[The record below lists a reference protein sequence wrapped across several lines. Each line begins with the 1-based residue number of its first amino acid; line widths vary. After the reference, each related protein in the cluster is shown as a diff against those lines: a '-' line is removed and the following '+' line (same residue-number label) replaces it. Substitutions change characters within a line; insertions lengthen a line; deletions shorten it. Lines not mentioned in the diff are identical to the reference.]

1 MRDLD
6 TFYGPN
12 AGYVLEQYERYLQN
26 PASVD
31 AATRAIFDS
40 WASLAEEERPQLR
53 KEEGANGNA
62 PFQVSQVVAASALAH
77 AIRARGHLG
86 AHLDPL
92 GTEPLGDPNLL
103 PESHGITEEEL
114 ALLPPIVVG
123 GHAAEGAHNALEA
136 IAALRAMYSGTISYE
151 FDQVKSPIERSWL
164 RDAVGLRL
172 FESHPRDAQDRL
184 TARVNPTIHASASSR
199 ALQGYKEVF
208 EETQGPTAS
217 RKLLQRLTQVEVFE
231 RYLHQTFPGQK
242 RFSLEG
248 TDVLVP
254 MLDEIILGAIESG
267 SREVIIGM
275 AHRGRLNVL
284 AHVLG
289 KSYIAILSEFGHA
302 KHEEGVPLTDTF
314 GFGWTGDVKYHLG
327 AEQVLGEE
335 ASEYPTRIA
344 MSAPLRSA
352 RHTLPSARLKVILAP
367 NPSHLEF
374 VNPVIEGMARAS
386 QIVSNVAGERNKL
399 APYQEVDRA
408 LPVLIHGDAA
418 FPGEGVVA
426 ETLNLWQL
434 HGYWAGGT
442 IHLIV
447 NNQLG
452 FTTEPE
458 DSRST
463 LFASDLAKGFE
474 IPIIHV
480 NADDPDA
487 CLTAVRLGQAY
498 RDHFHKDVLID
509 LVGYRRWG
517 HNEGDEPAFTQ
528 PHMYEIIRSHPTVRE
543 LYARRLI
550 EIGVVSQEDA
560 ERMVKEAF
568 AALEQAKREADSG
581 IGAVDLAEDESDE
594 LNGNGFHDAYERV
607 PPVPQLP
614 QVSAEQLTRFNEEL
628 LTWPDGFAPNAKLV
642 RLLQRRATT
651 FGPEGGIDWGQ
662 AEALAFA
669 SILAEGTPIRI
680 TGQDVERGTFSH
692 RHAVLHDQHNK
703 TYIPLQHLSSARA
716 SFSIYNS
723 PLSEAA
729 ALGFEYGYSV
739 HAPNT
744 LVLWEA
750 QFGDFANAAQVIIDQ
765 FISSARAKWKQKS
778 SLVLLLPHGYE
789 GQGPEHSSARLERYL
804 QLSAQDNW
812 RIANCSTAAQ
822 YFHLLREQAFYLER
836 DPRPLVIMTP
846 KSLLR
851 HPMAAATLTELAEG
865 TFQAVIDDTMALSH
879 AGDIRKVL
887 ICTGK
892 IAIDLLSHER
902 GRSQGAGRPQGDR
915 ATTRVV
921 PTMDDQIVPTDVAIV
936 RVERLYPFPGQE
948 LQNVLSHYQHL
959 QEVVWVQE
967 EPRNMGAW
975 SYISSRL
982 STLIGSQIPLNVISR
997 PESASPASGFID
1009 LFLVEQEQIL
1019 TQALTS
1025 LSKERGGKY
1034 VH

>member
-1 MRDLD
+1 
-6 TFYGPN
+6 
-12 AGYVLEQYERYLQN
+12 
-26 PASVD
+26 
-31 AATRAIFDS
+31 
-40 WASLAEEERPQLR
+40 
-53 KEEGANGNA
+53 
-62 PFQVSQVVAASALAH
+62 
-77 AIRARGHLG
+77 
-86 AHLDPL
+86 
-92 GTEPLGDPNLL
+92 LL
-103 PESHGITEEEL
+103 PEAHGITDEEL

-123 GHAAEGAHNALEA
+123 GHAAEGARNALEA
-136 IAALRAMYSGTISYE
+136 IATLRAMYSGTISYE

-172 FESHPRDAQDRL
+172 FQ
-184 TARVNPTIHASASSR
+184 
-199 ALQGYKEVF
+199 
-208 EETQGPTAS
+208 ETQGPAAS
-217 RKLLQRLTQVEVFE
+217 RRLLQRLTQVEVFE

-248 TDVLVP
+248 TDALVP
-254 MLDEIILGAIESG
+254 MLDEITLGAIESG

-284 AHVLG
+284 AHVFG
-289 KSYIAILSEFGHA
+289 KSYTEILSEFGHA

-327 AEQVLGEE
+327 AEHVLSEE
-335 ASEYPTRIA
+335 AS
-344 MSAPLRSA
+344 MS
-352 RHTLPSARLKVILAP
+352 LKVILAP

-374 VNPVIEGMARAS
+374 VNPVIEGMVRAS
-386 QIVSNVAGERNKL
+386 QMISDVAG
-399 APYQEVDRA
+399 APLQEVDCA

-434 HGYWAGGT
+434 HGYWVGGT
-442 IHLIV
+442 IHIIV

-463 LFASDLAKGFE
+463 QFASDLAKGFE

-528 PHMYEIIRSHPTVRE
+528 PHMYDSIRSHPTVRE
-543 LYARRLI
+543 LYARHLV
-550 EIGVVSQEDA
+550 EIGTVSQEEVDS
-560 ERMVKEAF
+560 MVKDAF
-568 AALEQAKREADSG
+568 THLEQAKQEASNG
-581 IGAVDLAEDESDE
+581 LVLADEESNG
-594 LNGNGFHDAYERV
+594 LNGNGYHDELEQ
-607 PPVPQLP
+607 VPQI
-614 QVSAEQLTRFNEEL
+614 SAEQLTTFNDEL
-628 LTWPDGFAPNAKLV
+628 LTWPDGFIPNAKLV
-642 RLLQRRATT
+642 RLLQRRASTL
-651 FGPEGGIDWGQ
+651 GSDGGIDWGQ

-669 SILAEGTPIRI
+669 SILADGTPIRI

-692 RHAVLHDQHNK
+692 RHAVLHDQHNE

-739 HAPNT
+739 HAPRT

-765 FISSARAKWKQKS
+765 FIASARAKWKQKS

-804 QLSAQDNW
+804 QLSAQHNW
-812 RIANCSTAAQ
+812 RIANCSTASQ
-822 YFHLLREQAFYLER
+822 YFHLMRQQAFYLER
-836 DPRPLVIMTP
+836 DPLPLVIMTP

-851 HPMAAATLTELAEG
+851 HTLAAATLTELAEG
-865 TFQAVIDDTMALSH
+865 TFQKVINDTMAL
-879 AGDIRKVL
+879 ARTGDIRKVL
-887 ICTGK
+887 LCTGK
-892 IAIDLLSHER
+892 VSIDLLSHKK
-902 GRSQGAGRPQGDR
+902 RSEAE
-915 ATTRVV
+915 
-921 PTMDDQIVPTDVAIV
+921 DVAIV
-936 RVERLYPFPGQE
+936 RVEQLYPFPGDALQE
-948 LQNVLSHYQHL
+948 ALSSYPHL
-959 QEVVWVQE
+959 REVVWVQE
-967 EPRNMGAW
+967 EPLNMGAW
-975 SYISSRL
+975 NYL
-982 STLIGSQIPLNVISR
+982 SPQLLALVGHQVPVRVIAR
-997 PESASPASGFID
+997 PERASPASGFMD
-1009 LFLVEQEQIL
+1009 LFLAEQEQIL
-1019 TQALTS
+1019 TQALGS
-1025 LSKERGGKY
+1025 FSKERGGNY
-1034 VH
+1034 AH